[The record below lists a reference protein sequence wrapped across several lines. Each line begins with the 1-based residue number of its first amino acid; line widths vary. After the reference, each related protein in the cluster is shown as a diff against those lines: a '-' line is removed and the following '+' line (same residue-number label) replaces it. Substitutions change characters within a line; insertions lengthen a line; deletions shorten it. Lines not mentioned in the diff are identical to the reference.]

1 MNNKITKR
9 DVFSSLFWKF
19 VERSGAHGIS
29 LLVSIVLA
37 RLLLPE
43 EYGLISLTTIF
54 ITLANVFIQSG
65 FNTALIQKKD
75 VDDLDF
81 STVFYAS
88 LLIAGLLYI
97 ILFFSSQFIANFY
110 GEPKLIAV
118 LRVLSI
124 ILFFGAVNSIQIA
137 IISRNMQFKKLFY
150 SNIGA
155 IMVSG
160 VIGIV
165 MAYNGYGVWALVGQ
179 QLSNHFF
186 STAIMW
192 FKVKWRPKLLFSL
205 ARLQNLLSYGSKI
218 LVANLIT
225 TLFLDLRSL
234 IIGKMYSANMLAYF
248 NKGKMFPSV
257 IITNINGSIQSVMLP
272 TYSSQQDNKRRVK
285 AMVRRSIKTST
296 FIVFPMMIGLAIV
309 AEPLVKVILTEK
321 WQSSVPF
328 LQIFCF
334 TYMLMPI
341 HTANLEAIKALGYSN
356 SILKIEIVKKVL
368 EFITL
373 VISLNY
379 GVYAIAIG
387 TFITSIISLVINSY
401 PNIKILNYGY
411 REQIRDIAPS
421 LLLSIIMG
429 IVIYTI
435 TFIRLPT
442 LLTLFLQVCI
452 GIIIYLG
459 MARLFRIESFVYLY
473 STISVFL
480 SKNRKDKAGCEK
492 K

>member
-1 MNNKITKR
+1 MVSLWRIMDMGMGTCWATTFK
-9 DVFSSLFWKF
+9 SLFQLQLCGLKL
-19 VERSGAHGIS
+19 SG
-29 LLVSIVLA
+29 
-37 RLLLPE
+37 
-43 EYGLISLTTIF
+43 
-54 ITLANVFIQSG
+54 
-65 FNTALIQKKD
+65 
-75 VDDLDF
+75 DLNYYFRWLD
-81 STVFYAS
+81 YRIYY
-88 LLIAGLLYI
+88 LM
-97 ILFFSSQFIANFY
+97 
-110 GEPKLIAV
+110 K
-118 LRVLSI
+118 
-124 ILFFGAVNSIQIA
+124 
-137 IISRNMQFKKLFY
+137 
-150 SNIGA
+150 
-155 IMVSG
+155 
-160 VIGIV
+160 
-165 MAYNGYGVWALVGQ
+165 
-179 QLSNHFF
+179 
-186 STAIMW
+186 
-192 FKVKWRPKLLFSL
+192 
-205 ARLQNLLSYGSKI
+205 KI

-401 PNIKILNYGY
+401 
-411 REQIRDIAPS
+411 
-421 LLLSIIMG
+421 
-429 IVIYTI
+429 
-435 TFIRLPT
+435 
-442 LLTLFLQVCI
+442 LT
-452 GIIIYLG
+452 
-459 MARLFRIESFVYLY
+459 
-473 STISVFL
+473 
-480 SKNRKDKAGCEK
+480 
-492 K
+492 

>member
-257 IITNINGSIQSVMLP
+257 IINSPFSLVYVDQSV
-272 TYSSQQDNKRRVK
+272 
-285 AMVRRSIKTST
+285 
-296 FIVFPMMIGLAIV
+296 
-309 AEPLVKVILTEK
+309 
-321 WQSSVPF
+321 
-328 LQIFCF
+328 
-334 TYMLMPI
+334 
-341 HTANLEAIKALGYSN
+341 
-356 SILKIEIVKKVL
+356 
-368 EFITL
+368 
-373 VISLNY
+373 
-379 GVYAIAIG
+379 
-387 TFITSIISLVINSY
+387 
-401 PNIKILNYGY
+401 
-411 REQIRDIAPS
+411 
-421 LLLSIIMG
+421 
-429 IVIYTI
+429 
-435 TFIRLPT
+435 
-442 LLTLFLQVCI
+442 
-452 GIIIYLG
+452 
-459 MARLFRIESFVYLY
+459 
-473 STISVFL
+473 
-480 SKNRKDKAGCEK
+480 
-492 K
+492 